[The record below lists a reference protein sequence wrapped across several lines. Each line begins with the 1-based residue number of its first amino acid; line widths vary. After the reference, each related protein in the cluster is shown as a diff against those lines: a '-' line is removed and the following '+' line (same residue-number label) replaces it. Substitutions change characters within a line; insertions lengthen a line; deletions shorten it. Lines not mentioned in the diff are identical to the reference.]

1 MGHRGSCCDLC
12 QRVSC
17 LCFPLS
23 FIVSGLTLGRMD
35 ILAILILPV
44 PEHKISSIFHLSVS
58 SSISVMNVLKFSVY
72 LFFTSLV
79 KFKCS
84 FWCNY
89 KLELFSWSLWYC
101 YQCVETMFFFGSAG
115 LPCSTRVSL
124 VAAHRGFCSCGTQL
138 SCPAALPNQEL
149 NPHTTCIGRQPLHHW
164 ATRGF
169 PYMAVEFCRIVCVCW
184 DNHVIFTLPFC

>member
-84 FWCNY
+84 F
-89 KLELFSWSLWYC
+89 
-101 YQCVETMFFFGSAG
+101 
-115 LPCSTRVSL
+115 
-124 VAAHRGFCSCGTQL
+124 
-138 SCPAALPNQEL
+138 
-149 NPHTTCIGRQPLHHW
+149 
-164 ATRGF
+164 
-169 PYMAVEFCRIVCVCW
+169 
-184 DNHVIFTLPFC
+184 